1 MFVDFNTLPDSSRV
15 WVYQAD
21 RAFTAIEGKE
31 IEEKLTPFVHHWKRH
46 GEDLKASFLLKY
58 NQFIVLAVDE
68 KYNDVSGCS
77 IDASVHIIKQLQ
89 EDLKVD
95 LLNKMNITFKDGDN
109 INTVSMTQF
118 KEYAKLEK
126 ITPNTLVFNNM
137 IVSKAELFSA
147 WEVKASESWHAK
159 FLIQA

>member
-21 RAFTAIEGKE
+21 RAFTAVESKE
-31 IEEKLTPFVHHWKRH
+31 IEEKLTGFVNHWKRH
-46 GEDLKASFLLKY
+46 GDDLKASFLLKY

-68 KYNDVSGCS
+68 NFNDVSGCS

-109 INTVSMTQF
+109 INTVSMAQF
-118 KEYAKLEK
+118 KEFAKLDK

-137 IVSKAELFSA
+137 IASKAELLA
-147 WEVKASESWHAK
+147 NWEVKASESWHAK
-159 FLIQA
+159 FLN